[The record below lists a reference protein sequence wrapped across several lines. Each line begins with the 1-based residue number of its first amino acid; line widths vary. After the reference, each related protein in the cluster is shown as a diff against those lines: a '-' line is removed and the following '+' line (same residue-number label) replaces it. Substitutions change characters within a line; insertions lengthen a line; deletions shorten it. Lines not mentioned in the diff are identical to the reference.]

1 MNDPID
7 YEKKIL
13 KVQGL
18 FRQATDAVGFLTPA
32 LNVQSIADK
41 LTVIMD
47 VTVCDAILQVTSNL
61 KTEDESLTIESID
74 VALDQ
79 QKALRYID
87 GKGHT
92 WFCSEE
98 TNHRH
103 REFQLF
109 ALLSN
114 DICDGNMLDATWQ
127 CSRVLCYIG
136 GCLFPEAYSCEM
148 CARPIYTSHMIV
160 CFDGAVQ
167 RFWTVCMP
175 CFDDEYGPDGVNDA
189 PSTNLFLHKV
199 DSVPGSAAVSGD
211 DFIREAQIVC
221 GEIIYEQMLTSTRSE
236 MSHSQKTS

>member
-7 YEKKIL
+7 YDKKIL
-13 KVQGL
+13 KVQEL
-18 FRQATDAVGFLTPA
+18 FRQATDAAGSLTPA

-47 VTVCDAILQVTSNL
+47 VTVCDAILQRTNNL
-61 KTEDESLTIESID
+61 KIEDESLTIESID

-87 GKGHT
+87 EKGHT

-127 CSRVLCYIG
+127 CSRALCYIG
-136 GCLFPEAYSCEM
+136 GCLFPEAYSCET
-148 CARPIYTSHMIV
+148 CARPICTSHMIV

-167 RFWTVCMP
+167 
-175 CFDDEYGPDGVNDA
+175 
-189 PSTNLFLHKV
+189 
-199 DSVPGSAAVSGD
+199 
-211 DFIREAQIVC
+211 
-221 GEIIYEQMLTSTRSE
+221 
-236 MSHSQKTS
+236 